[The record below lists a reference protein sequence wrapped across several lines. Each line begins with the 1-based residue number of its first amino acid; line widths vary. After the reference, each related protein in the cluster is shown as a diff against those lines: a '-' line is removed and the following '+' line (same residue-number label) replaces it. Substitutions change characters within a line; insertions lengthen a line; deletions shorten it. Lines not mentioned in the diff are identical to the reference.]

1 MESAETVQHKGKF
14 RLSDA
19 WWLTA
24 GVLGVASQLITFI
37 LRTDAAERTGWI
49 LYLTAWIPLIAGLI
63 HYKASRNQRAFHHT
77 RMASLPM
84 LLVGAV
90 MIAFHWDGF
99 PLR

>member
-1 MESAETVQHKGKF
+1 MESAETVQHKEKL
-14 RLSDA
+14 RVSDA

-24 GVLGVASQLITFI
+24 GALGVVSQLITFI
-37 LRTDAAERTGWI
+37 IRTDAAERTGWV
-49 LYLTAWIPLIAGLI
+49 LYLTAWTPLIAGLI
-63 HYKASRNQRAFHHT
+63 HYKASRNQRALHHT

-84 LLVGAV
+84 LLAGAV

>member
-49 LYLTAWIPLIAGLI
+49 LYLTAWIP
-63 HYKASRNQRAFHHT
+63 SSPVSSTT
-77 RMASLPM
+77 RPAATSEPSTTHAWHPCRCCLS
-84 LLVGAV
+84 A
-90 MIAFHWDGF
+90 
-99 PLR
+99 RS